1 MFEIEKR
8 KVKTKKLLKID
19 TYQMNKSPHFS
30 QKTQPKQ
37 CKPEV
42 EKIFINQKTG
52 KVKSSQTLF
61 RTLDFTMIKNT
72 TFNNKNKHRNKNSY
86 NSSNQKSA

>member
-1 MFEIEKR
+1 
-8 KVKTKKLLKID
+8 
-19 TYQMNKSPHFS
+19 MNKSPRFS

-42 EKIFINQKTG
+42 EKICIHQKNG

-61 RTLDFTMIKNT
+61 LTLEFTMIKNAI
-72 TFNNKNKHRNKNSY
+72 FNNRNKHRNKNNY
-86 NSSNQKSA
+86 NSSNQK

>member
-1 MFEIEKR
+1 M
-8 KVKTKKLLKID
+8 LKIA

-37 CKPEV
+37 CKREV
-42 EKIFINQKTG
+42 EEICIHQKTG

-61 RTLDFTMIKNT
+61 LTLELTMIKNT
-72 TFNNKNKHRNKNSY
+72 IFNNRNKHRYKNSY
-86 NSSNQKSA
+86 KSSNQK